1 MRKDVVILGGT
12 AAVLVAAVVV
22 GGTYY
27 SRSQEQAKEQAAAA
41 APAIDPNVLERPHSP
56 SLGPKDAKVTIV
68 EFLDPECESCRAM
81 SPMVKHVLAQYPG
94 KVRLVVRHLPFHKN
108 SLFAISAL
116 YAAREQGK
124 YWELLD
130 SLFANQ
136 PAWGDHHHP
145 KPELVPEFARQVGLD
160 MDAFSNGL
168 SNPAAKQYTEQ
179 DQADAKVLG
188 VNGTPT
194 FFVNGKMLE
203 QLGYDQLKAMVDE
216 QLAK

>member
-22 GGTYY
+22 GATYY
-27 SRSQEQAKEQAAAA
+27 SRSQDQAKQQVAAA
-41 APAIDPNVLERPHSP
+41 APGVDPNMLERPHSP
-56 SLGPKDAKVTIV
+56 STGPKDAKVTVV
-68 EFLDPECESCRAM
+68 EFLDPECETCRAM

-130 SLFANQ
+130 ALFENQ
-136 PAWGDHHHP
+136 PAWGDHHNP
-145 KPELVPEFARQVGLD
+145 KPELIPEYARQVGLN
-160 MDAFSNGL
+160 MDAFSNAM
-168 SNPAAKQYTEQ
+168 SNPAAKANT
-179 DQADAKVLG
+179 DIDVADGKALG

-216 QLAK
+216 QMAK